1 MSDRVNWGI
10 LSSARIAQ
18 GALIPA
24 IAAASNAR
32 LECLG
37 TASTEKVGDSAQKHG
52 YRVLPSYDAVLADP
66 EVDAVY
72 NPLPNGMH
80 AGWTIRALEAG
91 KHVLCEKPFSATAAE
106 SERMIEAARRAG

>member
-1 MSDRVNWGI
+1 MNKRVNWGI

-24 IAAASNAR
+24 ISAAGNAQ
-32 LECLG
+32 LACLG
-37 TASTEKVGDSAQKHG
+37 TANAEKVRESAAQYG
-52 YRVLPSYDAVLADP
+52 YRRLPSYEAVFADP

-80 AGWTIRALEAG
+80 ADWTIRALEAG
-91 KHVLCEKPFSATAAE
+91 
-106 SERMIEAARRAG
+106 